1 MRKETE
7 FEDFMLVVWNE
18 ERCFG
23 FCDQMYGVLEGES
36 EI

>member
-1 MRKETE
+1 M
-7 FEDFMLVVWNE
+7 VQNE

-36 EI
+36 GTSSSFGFVIAY